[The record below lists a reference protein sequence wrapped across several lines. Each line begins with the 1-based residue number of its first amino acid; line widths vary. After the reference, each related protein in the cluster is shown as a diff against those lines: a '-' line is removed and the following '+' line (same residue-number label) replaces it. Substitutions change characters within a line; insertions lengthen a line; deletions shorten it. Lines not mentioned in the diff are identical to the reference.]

1 MENLE
6 KPQRS
11 VFDFLRR
18 EKNNEKGTEPTES
31 GSDVKGNPGAAIEPD
46 KKIKQAEPPVPE
58 LEVQMPE
65 PSLEKASSQ
74 NDDGLDV
81 IQEIHA
87 LSHDILDFKDL
98 IIKAVREES
107 HKTDAAV
114 DRLSSLIEEKDT
126 QIEKQSDTIRR
137 QSQTISRFQDDLL
150 YKVQKPLIMEIIE
163 IADNVR
169 LILEDKELVEKK
181 DFDQLYESVKRLY
194 DWVNAALSNNSV
206 REFRMLGGQST
217 EFDRKRQE
225 VVDVEY
231 TDDPSKDSVYYSER
245 PGYVWSMPYLIIN
258 SEIQLKNALED
269 APKTFEF
276 VIRPEEIVK
285 LKYKKTE
292 E

>member
-1 MENLE
+1 MENQE

-11 VFDFLRR
+11 VLGLFRR
-18 EKNNEKGTEPTES
+18 EKNNEKGTESTES
-31 GSDVKGNPGAAIEPD
+31 GSDVKENPGAAIEPD
-46 KKIKQAEPPVPE
+46 KKIKQAEPPVHE

-107 HKTDAAV
+107 RKTDEAV
-114 DRLSSLIEEKDT
+114 DRLSTLIEEKDS

-169 LILEDKELVEKK
+169 LILEDKELAEKK
-181 DFDQLYESVKRLY
+181 DFDQLYESVKGLY

-225 VVDVEY
+225 VIDVEY

-258 SEIQLKNALED
+258 SEIQLKNALEG